1 MPDMTQ
7 LGQIV
12 VGGLTNGAIYAL
24 IALGFSLVFAV
35 NGYLNL
41 LQGEYVVLGGL
52 IAIGLSQAF
61 EINLAVTITASVAIT
76 TAFAVLVQVLTLSPR
91 RKLSPDAALIITLG
105 AAFVARGLAMVV
117 FGKDALSLQSFS
129 GERPVTVG
137 DVAISTQSI
146 WILGTLVLASGLL
159 WWFFSRTFIG
169 KAMLACAQSP
179 TGARLVGINLAHV
192 SVVAFATSAALGAL
206 AGVVAAPMTF
216 MTYDEGLGFGIKGF
230 IAAVFG
236 MLGSYPG
243 AVVGGLALGLMEAAT
258 AGYISSQFKDAL
270 AFCAVLLLLLLRPG
284 GLTGARP

>member
-169 KAMLACAQSP
+169 KAMLACAQS
-179 TGARLVGINLAHV
+179 
-192 SVVAFATSAALGAL
+192 
-206 AGVVAAPMTF
+206 
-216 MTYDEGLGFGIKGF
+216 
-230 IAAVFG
+230 
-236 MLGSYPG
+236 
-243 AVVGGLALGLMEAAT
+243 
-258 AGYISSQFKDAL
+258 
-270 AFCAVLLLLLLRPG
+270 
-284 GLTGARP
+284 